1 MNIDTA
7 TNTLRAL
14 AKVAGVPGADNIR
27 IELAPYKGVGSR
39 TYNKGFVVASAVGWR
54 VNTYDSEVFARDGR
68 DAASAIE
75 RLVDGARNRAESI
88 VREAEH
94 RADRLRGEAA
104 AAALVAEAM
113 RAAFAVIP

>member
-14 AKVAGVPGADNIR
+14 AKVAGVPNAESIT
-27 IELAPYKGVGSR
+27 IALTPYKGVGSKS
-39 TYNKGFVVASAVGWR
+39 YNKGFVVASAVGWR
-54 VNTYDSEVFARDGR
+54 VNTYDSEVFARDER

-94 RADRLRGEAA
+94 RADRLRCEATSA
-104 AAALVAEAM
+104 EVVAQGR
-113 RAAFAVIP
+113 RAAFTAIP